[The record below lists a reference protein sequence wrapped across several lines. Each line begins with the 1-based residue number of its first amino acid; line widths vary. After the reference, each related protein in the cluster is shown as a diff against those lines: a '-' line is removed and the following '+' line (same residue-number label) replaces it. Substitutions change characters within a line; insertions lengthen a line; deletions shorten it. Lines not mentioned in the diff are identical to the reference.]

1 MSPRDGARQR
11 SKTASQAGFTLIE
24 VLAALVVTGAFVVV
38 ALPYAGR
45 LATHW
50 WTGEA
55 AVEEADGWIQ
65 AMSRMGDDL
74 SQSVAYDLGTGS
86 RPSLAF
92 RADPDDVSFV
102 RSSLGEMGQLE
113 AVTYEVRRSKAGMA
127 LIRRSRRFDAAVFG
141 RDDGGT
147 SATLLD
153 GPYRLRL
160 VEVSADGSRR
170 REWEPSPDMPAGV
183 EVSAAAM
190 RDGRAGSVAMPTVP
204 FFLPIATRGPAAA
217 RTGASGEP

>member
-1 MSPRDGARQR
+1 MSLRDGARQR
-11 SKTASQAGFTLIE
+11 SRTASQAGFTLIE
-24 VLAALVVTGAFVVV
+24 VLAALVVTGAFVAV

-74 SQSVAYDLGTGS
+74 SQSVAYDLSTGS

-102 RSSLGEMGQLE
+102 RSSLGETGQLE
-113 AVTYEVRRSKAGMA
+113 AVTYEVVPSKSGMA
-127 LIRRSRRFDAAVFG
+127 LIRRSRRFDAAAFG
-141 RDDGGT
+141 RDDRGT

-160 VEVSADGSRR
+160 VEVSTDGSRHR
-170 REWEPSPDMPAGV
+170 DWQPSPDMPAGV
-183 EVSAAAM
+183 EVSAAPTRNGPAS
-190 RDGRAGSVAMPTVP
+190 SVAVPTVP
-204 FFLPIATRGPAAA
+204 FFLPIATRAPAAA
-217 RTGASGEP
+217 RAGALGEP